1 LLGKLNVLFEGY
13 ELDSVCKLRIFAEF
27 EKGVIGMESSEKNAK
42 GTNIEIV
49 LASLRPIQLN
59 QV

>member
-1 LLGKLNVLFEGY
+1 MLFEGY

-27 EKGVIGMESSEKNAK
+27 EKGVIGMELSEKNAK